1 MVLIDKDRLQTAYRI
16 LGYHTLWR
24 KGYINGDSP
33 FSPKEISD
41 AMMVAMGAI
50 QDLFTM
56 ATERDLAEKTLDTYR
71 EIAEKQRSYSNHLR
85 AILASHK
92 IKHKKVLK

>member
-1 MVLIDKDRLQTAYRI
+1 MVIIDKDRLQKAYRT

-56 ATERDLAEKTLDTYR
+56 ATERDLAEKSIDTYR
-71 EIAEKQRSYSNHLR
+71 EIAEKQRSYSNYLR
-85 AILASHK
+85 AVLARHK

>member
-1 MVLIDKDRLQTAYRI
+1 MVIIDKDRLQKAYRT

-24 KGYINGDSP
+24 KGYIHGDNP
-33 FSPKEISD
+33 FFAQEISD

-50 QDLFTM
+50 QDLFTV
-56 ATERDLAEKTLDTYR
+56 ATERDLAEKSIDSYR
-71 EIAEKQRSYSNHLR
+71 EIAEKQRSYCNYLR
-85 AILASHK
+85 AVLARHK

>member
-1 MVLIDKDRLQTAYRI
+1 MVIIDKDRLQKAYRT

-56 ATERDLAEKTLDTYR
+56 ATERDLAEKSIDTYR
-71 EIAEKQRSYSNHLR
+71 EIAEKQRSYSNYLR
-85 AILASHK
+85 AVLARHK
-92 IKHKKVLK
+92 IKHKKVIK